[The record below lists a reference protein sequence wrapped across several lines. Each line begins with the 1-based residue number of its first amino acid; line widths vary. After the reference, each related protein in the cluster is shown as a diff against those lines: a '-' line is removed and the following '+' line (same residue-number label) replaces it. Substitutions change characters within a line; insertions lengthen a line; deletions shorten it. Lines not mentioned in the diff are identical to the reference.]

1 MSKKK
6 NQIYYKTVKR
16 VSSATFS
23 IGAVDEKTANYE
35 AMNMA
40 YNIDWSGNDAEYYLA
55 GQDAPQ
61 FIIGMDWELLKT
73 QKKSLLEIIR
83 EYDEDFPAEAKP
95 VKERLE
101 HLQGILS
108 LIDAIQDYAVDELD
122 VPENTVFDLTEDD
135 GETCTD
141 GLHIPSFA
149 LPTDLKVGDA
159 VKTTYICT
167 HCGSDN
173 VQVKAW
179 VKPNENYKFVDEVN
193 EGDKPGWC
201 EDEQLHSIVET
212 AQLRA
217 DAKVIGF
224 QVVGEDGTENA
235 SDIHPD
241 MDASFCLYNL
251 SQANKMIE
259 QNECNWRLLTVW
271 EGDIEEPTMMFEGD
285 PRA

>member
-1 MSKKK
+1 MSKSK
-6 NQIYYKTVKR
+6 NEIFTITVKR

-23 IGAVDEKTANYE
+23 IGAPNQKEANDS
-35 AMNMA
+35 ALNTA
-40 YNIDWSGNDAEYYLA
+40 YNIDWSGKDADYLLP
-55 GQDAPQ
+55 GQDAPH
-61 FIIGMDWELLKT
+61 FIKGIDWELLKT
-73 QKKSLLEIIR
+73 QKASLLATITYLENNKVPQLP
-83 EYDEDFPAEAKP
+83 ED
-95 VKERLE
+95 LE
-101 HLQGILS
+101 GILS
-108 LIDAIQDYAVDELD
+108 LIDALQDYAVDELD

-193 EGDKPGWC
+193 EGDEPGWC

-271 EGDIEEPTMMFEGD
+271 EGDIEEPTLMFEGD